1 MKKEFPDNIIDNLKA
16 ILTKGLLI
24 WMERNNIPK
33 DRIEHKVSINQSK
46 LRTEVFIYYI
56 IKPKKKDE

>member
-1 MKKEFPDNIIDNLKA
+1 
-16 ILTKGLLI
+16 
-24 WMERNNIPK
+24 MERNNIPK

-56 IKPKKKDE
+56 IKPKKKDD